1 MGNLYLGDTVNWKGA
16 FGTET
21 PKEASIVAIQFQGVE
36 VMELNFTLLES
47 KETIITL
54 DNGRWAYGYQIEK
67 I

>member
-16 FGTET
+16 FGTEM

>member
-21 PKEASIVAIQFQGVE
+21 PKEAKVIAIEIKEKSVDW
-36 VMELNFTLLES
+36 LNWHLIDS
-47 KETIITL
+47 KDVIIAL
-54 DNGRWAYGYQIEK
+54 DNGRWAYGYQINK